1 LRSQTEG
8 GKVFQIIAQQKCGII
23 MSDLRYTENV
33 KLIHKMA
40 HGPQKSKPQP
50 NYQNIAAV
58 RLDFFWLNKNGTQSV
73 EH

>member
-1 LRSQTEG
+1 
-8 GKVFQIIAQQKCGII
+8 
-23 MSDLRYTENV
+23 
-33 KLIHKMA
+33 MA

-58 RLDFFWLNKNGTQSV
+58 RLDFLSNKSATQSV